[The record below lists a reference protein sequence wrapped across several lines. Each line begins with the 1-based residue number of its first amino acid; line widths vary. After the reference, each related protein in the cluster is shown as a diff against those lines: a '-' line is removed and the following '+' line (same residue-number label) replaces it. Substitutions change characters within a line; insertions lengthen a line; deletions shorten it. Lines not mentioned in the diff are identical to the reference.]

1 MRITGALKTDFK
13 FQMKQGFYII
23 YFFLTIIYM
32 VILSMIPKE
41 FKNIILPIIVFS
53 DPSVVGFFFIGGI
66 IMLEKLQGIINYI
79 VVTPLSIK
87 EYILSKVFTLSLL
100 AVIAGEAITFVSINS
115 GSVNNIILA
124 IGIFISSVFFIL
136 IGIIVVVGCKTLNQY
151 MVKMVPF
158 LMLLIIPCI
167 SIIDFKF
174 SYILTV
180 IPSVAGFRIVYGAF
194 NDSNI
199 IEAIGLITYVVIID
213 YLLLRKVEKIFE
225 NKIVYGG

>member
-1 MRITGALKTDFK
+1 MRMTGALKTDFK

-115 GSVNNIILA
+115 GVNNIILA

-194 NDSNI
+194 NDWNI

>member
-1 MRITGALKTDFK
+1 MRMTGALKTDFK

-174 SYILTV
+174 SYVLTV

-194 NDSNI
+194 NDWNI
-199 IEAIGLITYVVIID
+199 IEAIGLIAYVVIID
-213 YLLLRKVEKIFE
+213 YLLLHKVEKIFE

>member
-87 EYILSKVFTLSLL
+87 EYILSKVFSLSLL

-213 YLLLRKVEKIFE
+213 YLLLHKVEKIFE

>member
-1 MRITGALKTDFK
+1 MRMTGALKTDFK

-174 SYILTV
+174 SYVLTV

-194 NDSNI
+194 NDWNI
-199 IEAIGLITYVVIID
+199 IEVIGLIAYVVIID

>member
-213 YLLLRKVEKIFE
+213 YLLLHKVEKIFE